1 MSDTFK
7 DLTMALGRS
16 LILIYMILAI
26 LYESVKTPFIRMFS
40 LPLGLIGSLFLL
52 FLTNNSLNLYSL
64 IGILVMDGLVA
75 KNGTLLL
82 DYTLTLMDR
91 GMPAREAIIEAGK
104 VRLKPIFMTTLTMVV
119 GMLPTALSMTAGSE
133 TRASMAVVVIGGL
146 LTSTVFTLL
155 IIPVIFLFFENHKVS
170 RLFFRKKKS
179 VVLSK

>member
-1 MSDTFK
+1 
-7 DLTMALGRS
+7 
-16 LILIYMILAI
+16 MILAI

-52 FLTNNSLNLYSL
+52 FLTNNTINLYSL

-82 DYTLTLMDR
+82 DYTLTLMER
-91 GMPAREAIIEAGK
+91 GLDPRSAIIEAGK
-104 VRLKPIFMTTLTMVV
+104 VRLRPIFMTTLTMVV

-146 LTSTVFTLL
+146 LTSTVFTLF
-155 IIPVIFLFFENHKVS
+155 IIPIIFVWIEKH
-170 RLFFRKKKS
+170 RLRFSFRKKEGAASS
-179 VVLSK
+179 VK